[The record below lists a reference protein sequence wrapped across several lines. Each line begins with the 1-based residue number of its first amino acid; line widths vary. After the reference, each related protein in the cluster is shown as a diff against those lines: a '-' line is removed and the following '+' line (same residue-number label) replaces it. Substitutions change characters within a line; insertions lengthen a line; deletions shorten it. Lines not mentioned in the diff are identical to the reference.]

1 MSINLNYVAWKNR
14 RFSKSEVKEIYIV
27 CKAFFHLKNL
37 KFTCLEIL
45 LSLFRL

>member
-1 MSINLNYVAWKNR
+1 MSINLNYVAWKN
-14 RFSKSEVKEIYIV
+14 SGKSEVKEIYIV